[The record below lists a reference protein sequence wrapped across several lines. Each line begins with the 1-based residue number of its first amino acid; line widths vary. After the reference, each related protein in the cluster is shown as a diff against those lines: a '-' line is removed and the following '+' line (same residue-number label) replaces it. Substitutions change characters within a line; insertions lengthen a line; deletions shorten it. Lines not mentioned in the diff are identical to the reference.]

1 MATETHDAMYQTIG
15 GDAGITKVVDLFYE
29 KLWADPELKH
39 YFDGIDREKLKHH
52 QRQFLTFAL
61 GGGENAYGG
70 RPLGESHAF
79 LKITDS
85 AFSKVQWHLR
95 VTLEELDVDRPLIR
109 IIMGFVEGARSQV
122 VGWKG
127 A

>member
-15 GDAGITKVVDLFYE
+15 GAAGINKVVDLFYE

-39 YFDGIDREKLKHH
+39 YFEGIDREKLKHH

-61 GGGENAYGG
+61 GGGVDAYEG
-70 RPLGESHAF
+70 RALAESHSS
-79 LKITDS
+79 LKITDA
-85 AFSKVQWHLR
+85 AFTKVQWYLR
-95 VTLEELDVDRPLIR
+95 VTLEELDVERSLIS
-109 IIMGFVEGARSQV
+109 IINGFVEGGRSLV
-122 VGWKG
+122 VT